1 MQFIQGGFERLHGLL
16 SALHEQLDGPHLGEF
31 LRSAGELLRLLAG
44 VMLPYRT
51 QGTVV
56 RLDGENQRS
65 FAEEIRTH
73 LENIT
78 SMLTD
83 PDLRVEESLPRMS
96 EYLALLLRLAQFH
109 LTFWKSSPS
118 DVQSSL
124 ATSIRLFVNLLMVR
138 RTCF

>member
-1 MQFIQGGFERLHGLL
+1 
-16 SALHEQLDGPHLGEF
+16 
-31 LRSAGELLRLLAG
+31 
-44 VMLPYRT
+44 MLPYRT